1 MPEGSQKRKAT
12 RVRSLRQRWI
22 VNSVVPIFVLL
33 ALIVGG
39 VSLGI
44 SNYYYKGMLDGLE
57 RQARAQSGAFVDYF
71 MDQGFANYLQRA
83 NQAISDYADKER
95 VEMQFLSSVG
105 RIQASSTSN
114 LTVGTR
120 PGTEDIS
127 RAVETNRISY
137 FRGERQGGRRP
148 AIRHLP
154 AAGQRSGADDGAGSG
169 AGGFTVSS
177 VGVKLK
183 PDFHQ
188 QCGGAG
194 GGGI

>member
-33 ALIVGG
+33 AMIVGG

-83 NQAISDYADKER
+83 NQ
-95 VEMQFLSSVG
+95 
-105 RIQASSTSN
+105 
-114 LTVGTR
+114 
-120 PGTEDIS
+120 
-127 RAVETNRISY
+127 
-137 FRGERQGGRRP
+137 GRR
-148 AIRHLP
+148 L
-154 AAGQRSGADDGAGSG
+154 RSRVA
-169 AGGFTVSS
+169 FR
-177 VGVKLK
+177 
-183 PDFHQ
+183 F
-188 QCGGAG
+188 
-194 GGGI
+194 